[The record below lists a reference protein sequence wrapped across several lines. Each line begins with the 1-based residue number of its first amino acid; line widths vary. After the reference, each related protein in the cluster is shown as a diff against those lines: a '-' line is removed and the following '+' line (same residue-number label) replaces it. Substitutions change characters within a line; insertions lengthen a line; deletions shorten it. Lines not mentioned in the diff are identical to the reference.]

1 MWNVLAPQ
9 EGGTLA
15 IFGTGNVGL
24 FAVMAA
30 NLLPLDRII
39 AVDLIDQRLQL
50 AGELG
55 ATDTINS
62 SSADVVEALNDIADG
77 RGVDF
82 AIDTTANPKILRA
95 AVDALAI
102 TGTCAVV
109 GIPAMGTEVALDVQG
124 QLVGKRL
131 VGVTMGDGE
140 PRTG

>member
-9 EGGTLA
+9 KGGTLA

-62 SSADVVEALNDIADG
+62 SSADVVEAVKDIADG

-102 TGTCAVV
+102 TGTH
-109 GIPAMGTEVALDVQG
+109 L
-124 QLVGKRL
+124 RRRRHSRN
-131 VGVTMGDGE
+131 GD
-140 PRTG
+140 

>member
-1 MWNVLAPQ
+1 MWNVARQ

-30 NLLPLDRII
+30 NLL
-39 AVDLIDQRLQL
+39 DQRLQL

-62 SSADVVEALNDIADG
+62 SSADVVEALKDIADG

-82 AIDTTANPKILRA
+82 AIDTPANPKILRA

-102 TGTCAVV
+102 TGTHLRRRRHSRNGDRSRARRPGAV
-109 GIPAMGTEVALDVQG
+109 GG
-124 QLVGKRL
+124 Q
-131 VGVTMGDGE
+131 T
-140 PRTG
+140 PRRRDHGRR